1 LSGAML
7 DKPHFEEVEEQAWLL
22 ALGAL
27 PTDEAAHFRQRV
39 AAGCPMCSAL
49 LNDCEQTVAVLPLLA
64 PEVEPPPSLRI
75 RLLEGLGVKAP
86 SPERPALEGTL
97 VRAGDTD
104 WEQGAIPGVQFRRL
118 HGRKTMLVRMAPHTV
133 YPEHEHAWAEQ
144 CLVLEGSVRTE
155 GEIAYAGDF
164 TYMPKGSTHQPL
176 HTETGCLL
184 LIAYT

>member
-1 LSGAML
+1 MR
-7 DKPHFEEVEEQAWLL
+7 DKPHLEEVEEQAWLL

-27 PTDEAAHFRQRV
+27 PSEEEAHFRQRV
-39 AAGCPMCSAL
+39 TAGCPLCCSL
-49 LNDCEQTVAVLPLLA
+49 LNDCEQTVAALPLLA
-64 PEVEPPPSLRI
+64 PEVAPPPMLRT
-75 RLLEGLGVKAP
+75 RLLEGIGVKAAP
-86 SPERPALEGTL
+86 AERPALEWTL

-104 WEQGAIPGVQFRRL
+104 WEPSPIPGVQYRRL